1 MQARYTKQADGTVE
15 IRNSQRKPGQS
26 TINPARPATAYV
38 ISSTTPYLMASFFYI
53 DRNKYEVVRS
63 DFTNY
68 AVVRSC
74 TEYLFGLF
82 REEVVWIL
90 VRNFNKDPTVIAT
103 AEQAVKDSLPHYSWS
118 NF

>member
-1 MQARYTKQADGTVE
+1 MKT
-15 IRNSQRKPGQS
+15 
-26 TINPARPATAYV
+26 
-38 ISSTTPYLMASFFYI
+38 
-53 DRNKYEVVRS
+53 

-90 VRNFNKDPTVIAT
+90 IRDFNKNPTVIAN
-103 AEQAVKDSLPHYSWS
+103 AEKAVRDNVPHYDWS
-118 NF
+118 NFSPTFQGASCPYI